1 MASANE
7 KIIKRTKK
15 LSRDL
20 EKTRSIIPSSLF
32 VYNPLTYAL
41 DMHLAYIEKYAVENT
56 KIMFLGMN
64 PGPFGMTQNGIPFGE
79 VEFVRDYFKFDC
91 EIKKP
96 KKEHPGRPILGLD
109 CTRSEVSGKR
119 FWSLMRE
126 HYGESDSLISQ
137 VYVANYCPLVFL
149 EKTKTAKN
157 VTPDKLP
164 KEVRTVIN
172 EICDEYLWDTQNILK
187 CQNLIGI
194 GKYAEKK
201 LKNDKF
207 PYSSILHPS
216 PASPLANKG
225 WGERASAKLV
235 ELEIW

>member
-1 MASANE
+1 MVAANI
-7 KIIKRTKK
+7 KIINRTKE
-15 LSRDL
+15 LAIAL
-20 EKTRSIIPSSLF
+20 ENTRSIIPDSLF

-41 DMHLAYIEKYAVENT
+41 DMHLAYIEKYAIENT
-56 KIMFLGMN
+56 KILFLGMN

-79 VEFVRDYFKFDC
+79 IGFVKDYFHFDC

-96 KKEHPGRPILGLD
+96 FDEHPSRPIQGLD
-109 CTRSEVSGKR
+109 CSRSEVSGKR
-119 FWSLMRE
+119 FWSLMSN
-126 HYGESDSLISQ
+126 HYGNADALVGQ

-157 VTPDKLP
+157 ITPDKLP
-164 KEVRTVIN
+164 KDVRTIIN
-172 EICDEYLWDTQNILK
+172 RICDEYLWDTQEILK

-201 LKNDKF
+201 LKNDKY

-225 WGERASAKLV
+225 WSERASTKLE
-235 ELEIW
+235 ELDIW

>member
-1 MASANE
+1 MVAVNK
-7 KIIKRTKK
+7 KIITRTKK

-20 EKTRSIIPSSLF
+20 EKTRSMIPDSLF

-41 DMHLAYIEKYAVENT
+41 DMHLAYIEKYAIENT
-56 KIMFLGMN
+56 KILFLGMN

-79 VEFVRDYFKFDC
+79 KSFVKDYFHFDY
-91 EIKKP
+91 EIQKP
-96 KKEHPGRPILGLD
+96 KHEHPSRPIQGLD
-109 CTRSEVSGKR
+109 CSRSEVSGKR
-119 FWSLMRE
+119 FWSLMRD
-126 HYGESDSLISQ
+126 HYGNSNSLMGQ

-164 KEVRTVIN
+164 LDVRIIIS
-172 EICDEYLWDTQNILK
+172 EICDEYLWDTQKILK

-201 LKNDKF
+201 LKNETY

-225 WGERASAKLV
+225 WSERASAKLE
-235 ELEIW
+235 ELNIW